1 MNKKPNV
8 AILLATFN
16 GNRWISGQIKSILSQ
31 KKINIKIFISDDGST
46 DGTLN
51 YIQKIVKVD
60 SRLVLLPQK
69 KATKSS
75 AKNFFRLIS
84 EVDVSKFDFVGFSD
98 QDNLWTENK
107 IYRHINLLKLKKVDG
122 ISSNVLAFWP
132 NGQKKIINKSQP
144 MKRYDYLFESAGPGC
159 SFLITPWLFSKT
171 KYHILTS
178 KIIKEGV
185 MHDWLIYAICRS

>member
-51 YIQKIVKVD
+51 YIQKMVKVD

-75 AKNFFRLIS
+75 GKNFFRLIS

-98 QDNLWTENK
+98 QDDLWTENK

-132 NGQKKIINKSQP
+132 NGQKKNNK
-144 MKRYDYLFESAGPGC
+144 
-159 SFLITPWLFSKT
+159 
-171 KYHILTS
+171 
-178 KIIKEGV
+178 
-185 MHDWLIYAICRS
+185 